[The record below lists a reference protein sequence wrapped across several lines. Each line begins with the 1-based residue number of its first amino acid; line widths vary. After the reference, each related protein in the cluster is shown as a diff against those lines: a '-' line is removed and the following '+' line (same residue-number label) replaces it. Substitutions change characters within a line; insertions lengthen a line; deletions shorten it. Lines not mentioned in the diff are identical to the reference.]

1 MPAWITVN
9 VVLSFL
15 DPPHHHRVLFRSVII
30 AMVLLNKKDGIHYVI
45 EEGDTVHIQGEVAG
59 NFCPAILTNYSIN
72 LDTSTITHHEKEE
85 LAEMLDYLPA
95 EVMTVHEEEDRDNDE
110 EDDGDK
116 TAENIFLYLL
126 HGAARRR
133 PILFLAASVVVGLYN
148 WD

>member
-9 VVLSFL
+9 IVLSFL

-30 AMVLLNKKDGIHYVI
+30 AIVLLNKKDGVHHVI
-45 EEGDTVHIQGEVAG
+45 EEGDTVHVQGEVSG
-59 NFCPAILTNYSIN
+59 NFCPAVLTNYTVN
-72 LDTSTITHHEKEE
+72 LDLSTVTHREKED
-85 LAEMLDYLPA
+85 LTEMLDYLPA
-95 EVMTVHEEEDRDNDE
+95 EVMEVHKEEDRDNK

-116 TAENIFLYLL
+116 TAENLFLYLL

-133 PILFLAASVVVGLYN
+133 PILFLAASVIVGLYN

>member
-1 MPAWITVN
+1 MNI
-9 VVLSFL
+9 VLSL
-15 DPPHHHRVLFRSVII
+15 IDPPHHHRVLFRSVII
-30 AMVLLNKKDGIHYVI
+30 AIVLLNKKDGMHHVI

-72 LDTSTITHHEKEE
+72 LDMSTITHHEKEE

-95 EVMTVHEEEDRDNDE
+95 EVMTVHEEEDRDNDK

-116 TAENIFLYLL
+116 TAENMFLYLL
-126 HGAARRR
+126 HSVARRR
-133 PILFLAASVVVGLYN
+133 PLLFIAASLVVGLYT

>member
-9 VVLSFL
+9 IVLSL
-15 DPPHHHRVLFRSVII
+15 IDPPHHHRVLFRSVII
-30 AMVLLNKKDGIHYVI
+30 AMVLLNKKDGMHHVI
-45 EEGDTVHIQGEVAG
+45 EEGDTVHVQGEVAG
-59 NFCPAILTNYSIN
+59 NFCPAVLTNYSIN
-72 LDTSTITHHEKEE
+72 LEMSTIAQYEKEE

-95 EVMTVHEEEDRDNDE
+95 EVMTVHEEEDQDNDK

-116 TAENIFLYLL
+116 TAENMFLYLL

>member
-9 VVLSFL
+9 VVLSL
-15 DPPHHHRVLFRSVII
+15 IDPPHHHRVLFRSIII
-30 AMVLLNKKDGIHYVI
+30 AMVLMNKKDGIHHVI
-45 EEGDTVHIQGEVAG
+45 EEGDMVYIQGEVSG

-72 LDTSTITHHEKEE
+72 LEMSTIAQYEKEE

-95 EVMTVHEEEDRDNDE
+95 EVMTVQEEEDRDNDK

-116 TAENIFLYLL
+116 TAENLFLYLL

-133 PILFLAASVVVGLYN
+133 PILFLAASVAVGLYH

>member
-9 VVLSFL
+9 VVLSL
-15 DPPHHHRVLFRSVII
+15 IDPPHHHRVLFRSVII
-30 AMVLLNKKDGIHYVI
+30 AMVLLNKKDGMHHVI

-59 NFCPAILTNYSIN
+59 NFCPAILTNYTIN
-72 LDTSTITHHEKEE
+72 LDMSTITHHEKEE

-110 EDDGDK
+110 EEDDDK

-126 HGAARRR
+126 YGAARRR
-133 PILFLAASVVVGLYN
+133 PILFLAASLVVGLYV